1 MTEAGGKTYQ
11 AYIQYNAQAQW
22 YAGFIPGI
30 PGAEAQGHSMEELKD
45 NLRVALNRCLR
56 ERRKV
61 RQSLQDHPKP
71 PGFYQIDL
79 IA

>member
-1 MTEAGGKTYQ
+1 MTEPSGKTYK
-11 AYIQYNAQAQW
+11 AYIQYNAHAGW

-45 NLRVALNRCLR
+45 NLRLVLTRCLR
-56 ERRKV
+56 ERRKA

-71 PGFYQIDL
+71 PGFHQIDL
-79 IA
+79 VV